1 MLLDALLAEYDESR
15 GSELIIDHL
24 GLQVIWSEFSQQIFQ
39 NHISSI
45 FNDICNFT
53 LNLFSHFLIKSLVE
67 DDSVAMG
74 SGQKK
79 TMTASAT
86 FALCLPD
93 YLENLYVY
101 SVFAREQTDDLES
114 TSMQWISKARR

>member
-1 MLLDALLAEYDESR
+1 MLLDAFLAEYDENR

-24 GLQVIWSEFSQQIFQ
+24 GLQVIWSGFSQQIFQ
-39 NHISSI
+39 NRISSI

-74 SGQKK
+74 S
-79 TMTASAT
+79 A
-86 FALCLPD
+86 
-93 YLENLYVY
+93 
-101 SVFAREQTDDLES
+101 
-114 TSMQWISKARR
+114 